1 MCLLEEALQPQGPM
15 EATLNL
21 LQALF
26 KDIHGLLG
34 NSVLLQSQGL
44 PGLGQALLNFSAES
58 PESQLCLLQCRQGFP
73 KHSEAGQLLLPWA

>member
-1 MCLLEEALQPQGPM
+1 M

-44 PGLGQALLNFSAES
+44 PGLGQALLEKGGCAQAWVSLPVSLLTSLFSFS
-58 PESQLCLLQCRQGFP
+58 PELQC
-73 KHSEAGQLLLPWA
+73 